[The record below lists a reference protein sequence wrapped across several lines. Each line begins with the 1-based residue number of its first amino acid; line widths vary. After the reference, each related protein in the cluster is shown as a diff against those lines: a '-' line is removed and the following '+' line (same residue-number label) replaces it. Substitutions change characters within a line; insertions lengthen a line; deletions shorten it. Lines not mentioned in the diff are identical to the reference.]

1 MHADRIL
8 QLARAHWLDIAW
20 AVFIVLN
27 LLAMRLIPAWQTVPF
42 LIIWISLTT
51 IYGFRLWHL
60 GSTLLTVAVVTLSTG
75 GLIGWQVLRGK
86 QDGDYL
92 AEVPLLAAMFVVMV
106 WHARRR
112 QTALEEMKRV
122 SEHNLLLL
130 SQQRQFLQDVSHEL
144 GTPITIALG
153 HAELITH
160 AATDQAIAKDARV
173 AVDELLR
180 MRRLANRL
188 VLLASTDSPDFLR
201 LAPVDAAELVMDILH
216 RWSQTPRKWALG
228 TLTEAS
234 VLADRDRLTLALD
247 ALIENAVDHTDP
259 DGRIELA
266 TRREGDKIIFAVTD
280 SGSGI
285 PAADIGQ
292 IFDRFTRVGTGR
304 SRETGGFGL
313 GLAVVKAIAEAHHG
327 SVGVR
332 STVGQGSVF
341 ELSLPASL
349 GPARAGGATVL
360 RLAEPTCQQ
369 PRAARSRPTARPSR
383 SAIERLDAALA
394 RPWRVAMAAPVPPKP
409 TAIRRGPAP
418 WPCPPGTATGPPLP
432 FPRQCQWAP
441 GSRCGPIACQT

>member
-1 MHADRIL
+1 MPVVRRTRAAAGAAAQGAGAPRRLPADRL
-8 QLARAHWLDIAW
+8 RQFGRAYRLDIAW
-20 AVFIVLN
+20 AAFIVLN
-27 LLAMRLIPAWQTVPF
+27 LLAMRLFPAWQTVPF

-60 GSTLLTVAVVTLSTG
+60 GSTVLTVAVVTLATG

-112 QTALEEMKRV
+112 QTAMEEMKRV

-130 SQQRQFLQDVSHEL
+130 GQQRQFLQDVSHEL

-201 LAPVDAAELVMDILH
+201 PAPVDAAELVMETLH
-216 RWSQTPRKWALG
+216 RWSQTPRRWSLG
-228 TLTEAS
+228 TLTEAA
-234 VLADRDRLTLALD
+234 VQADRDRLTLALD
-247 ALIENAVDHTDP
+247 ALIENAVDHTEP
-259 DGRIELA
+259 DGRIELSA
-266 TRREGDKIIFAVTD
+266 RREGDQIIFAVKD

-327 SVGVR
+327 SVGAR

-341 ELSLPASL
+341 ELSLPA
-349 GPARAGGATVL
+349 
-360 RLAEPTCQQ
+360 
-369 PRAARSRPTARPSR
+369 PTAYPG
-383 SAIERLDAALA
+383 L
-394 RPWRVAMAAPVPPKP
+394 AAPLNRQ
-409 TAIRRGPAP
+409 AL
-418 WPCPPGTATGPPLP
+418 PG
-432 FPRQCQWAP
+432 
-441 GSRCGPIACQT
+441 